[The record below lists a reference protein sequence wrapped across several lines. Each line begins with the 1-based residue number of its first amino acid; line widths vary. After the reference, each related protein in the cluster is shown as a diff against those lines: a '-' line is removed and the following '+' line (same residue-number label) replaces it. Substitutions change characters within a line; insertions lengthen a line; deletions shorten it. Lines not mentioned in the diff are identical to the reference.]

1 VLHLPAELDP
11 ITQPQDRLRAA
22 LEYEMGRLSQEPRR
36 LRLFLEYSVLG
47 TRQPAIRARI
57 SAELDRYREA
67 FRTMTA
73 EVIRMEPARLACV
86 TPDGLAAVAVSFING
101 YAVQAMVDP
110 DHFDIGQYL
119 AAVHDVVG
127 PLARAAA

>member
-1 VLHLPAELDP
+1 MRWDGSP
-11 ITQPQDRLRAA
+11 
-22 LEYEMGRLSQEPRR
+22 QEPRR

-67 FRTMTA
+67 FRTMRA
-73 EVIRMEPARLACV
+73 EVIRMEPARFACV
-86 TPDGLAAVAVSFING
+86 TPDGLAAVAVRFING

-119 AAVHDVVG
+119 AGGG
-127 PLARAAA
+127 PARERRRSTERARGSRPTGGAGYAATRGLHECG